1 MNAPARHILLVED
14 EPGLVLTLTD
24 RLRREGFEVTAAG
37 DGYAAASIGQQQRF
51 DLVLLDIM
59 LPGQSGFAV
68 CTQLRRSDT
77 HTPILMLTARG
88 AVEDRV
94 RGLRLGADDY
104 LQKPFE
110 MSELL
115 ARIHAL
121 LRRTAPTTNRPLP
134 IGRAQVN
141 FAAGTVTVGGEPID
155 VSAQSLR
162 LLEYLVQ
169 HSGQTIAR
177 ETLLNKVWGY
187 KSAPS
192 TRTVDVH
199 IVWLRRALEEDP
211 KEPRHIVTVHAV
223 GYRFDP

>member
-1 MNAPARHILLVED
+1 MSARHILLVED

-24 RLRREGFEVTAAG
+24 RLLNEGFEVTVAG
-37 DGYAAASIGQQQRF
+37 DGYAAADIGRRQHF

-59 LPGQSGFAV
+59 LPGQSGFEV
-68 CTQLRRSDT
+68 CAQLRRTDAR
-77 HTPILMLTARG
+77 TPILMLTARG

-115 ARIHAL
+115 ARIDAL
-121 LRRTAPTTNRPLP
+121 LRRAAPAQCALH
-134 IGRAQVN
+134 IGRAQVD
-141 FAAGTVTVGGEPID
+141 FAAGTVMADGESMD
-155 VSAQSLR
+155 VSPQALR
-162 LLEYLVQ
+162 LLQYLVE
-169 HSGQTIAR
+169 HSGQTVGR
-177 ETLLNKVWGY
+177 ETLLSMVWGH
-187 KSAPS
+187 KSMPS

-199 IVWLRRALEEDP
+199 VGWLRRAVEQDP
-211 KEPRHIVTVHAV
+211 KEPRHIVTVHGV

>member
-1 MNAPARHILLVED
+1 MNAAARHILLVED

-24 RLRREGFEVTAAG
+24 RLRREGFEVTAAR
-37 DGYAAASIGQQQRF
+37 DGYAAVDLGRRRHF

-59 LPGQSGFAV
+59 LPGQSGYEV
-68 CTQLRRSDT
+68 CAQLRRGDT
-77 HTPILMLTARG
+77 RTPILMLTARG

-94 RGLRLGADDY
+94 YGLRLGADDY

-110 MSELL
+110 MSELV

-121 LRRTAPTTNRPLP
+121 LRRATPAVRELH
-134 IGRAQVN
+134 IGRALVN
-141 FAAGTVTVGGEPID
+141 FDAGTVTAGGETLD

-162 LLEYLVQ
+162 LLAYLVE
-169 HSGQTIAR
+169 HSGQTLTR
-177 ETLLNKVWGY
+177 QTLLTRVWGH

-199 IVWLRRALEEDP
+199 IAWLRRAVEQDP
-211 KEPRHIVTVHAV
+211 KAPRHIVTVHAV

>member
-1 MNAPARHILLVED
+1 MNVPARQILLVED

-24 RLRREGFEVTAAG
+24 RLRSEGFEVTVANDGHAAV
-37 DGYAAASIGQQQRF
+37 AIGRQQHF

-59 LPGQSGFAV
+59 LPGQSGFEV
-68 CTQLRRSDT
+68 CAQLRRSDT
-77 HTPILMLTARG
+77 RTPILVLTARG

-115 ARIHAL
+115 ARIQAL
-121 LRRTAPTTNRPLP
+121 LRRAAPFNRQLR
-134 IGRAQVN
+134 IGRAEVN
-141 FAAGTVTVGGEPID
+141 FDAGTVTAGGESLD

-162 LLEYLVQ
+162 LLEFLVK
-169 HSGQTIAR
+169 HSGQAVSR
-177 ETLLNKVWGY
+177 ETLLGKVWGH
-187 KSAPS
+187 KTAPS

-199 IVWLRRALEEDP
+199 IAWLRRALEQDP
-211 KEPRHIVTVHAV
+211 REPRHIVTVHAV
-223 GYRFDP
+223 GYRYDP